1 MPANIAIRL
10 SVEGKSET
18 KQALDET
25 GRSGEAAFRSVST
38 AADQASAATDRL
50 TRKAQEAAA
59 AARQAQ
65 GAAAGA
71 SGPSPSPATL
81 REVERVRSRLDEEYR
96 NTRQLERDVAAI
108 GRGEAAGSFS
118 TAYATRLRDLAE
130 RRYGT
135 GNDNDPAGPRRG
147 LDSNQRRDLMYQGGD
162 VVASLGSGAGIGTV
176 AFQQGPQILQG
187 LAMGE
192 GGLKGG
198 IKALGESALSLV
210 TPMSVGA
217 AAVAGLGAA
226 FLLAGKQA
234 GDEREALEKATQGIG
249 RATGASAAQL
259 DVLARANAEA
269 GKVSAS
275 TAREIVAGYAST
287 GRIALPVIGDLTRAT
302 SEYARIT
309 GQEVPAA
316 TAELARM
323 FADPARGA
331 EELSGKIG
339 ALDDRTRQ
347 LIATQL
353 EQGDKSAA
361 QQTLADALKASIDA
375 NASATTGWAAAWNT
389 AATAAAGYWEIM
401 KRVAGITLGAVP
413 EGLEEQIKGLRT
425 RLSDRSRL
433 MNDPQGIETEEIR
446 SQLAAAEK
454 QLAERGQKATRDA
467 AEEAA
472 KSASATAGAIA
483 KALDP
488 RSAQLSEF
496 VRKRNELSAA
506 LDNPMARSRL
516 FNEDEVVRARDAYTR
531 AIDTMVDSNGKL
543 RSSTE
548 LAREQDK
555 LRLDALKATTAEQKA
570 SIAERQKAYELMGKP
585 LTALDA
591 GEQIT
596 RAGVLARIEEESKKG
611 GRGKSERES
620 KDDYDRAIRS
630 TEDRTRRIAEQATTF
645 GMGAEEVERFR
656 VQQELLTA
664 AQRAGRDVTPELT
677 RQIED
682 YANKAGD
689 AAKRNEEIRDR
700 MRDVDDFRSVGS
712 DGVRSLVRDLGEARS
727 AADILNN
734 AFDRMKQ
741 RVLDLAADSLADSLF
756 GKRGSSGGLLESLLG
771 GGGSAAAAAGP
782 ATGIAGFLT
791 SVKSFLGFAD
801 GGFTGHGGRYDVA
814 GFVHR
819 GEVVYSQA
827 DVARHGGAAAVD
839 AFRRSG
845 GLSGYERGGIVGRDA
860 FTMPSPAAM
869 ASPAAP
875 AVQIIDQRTTAAPM
889 PEVRRGP
896 GGSTQIVLR
905 DLDNALEARAQSRGK
920 RGPGFGIG

>member
-1 MPANIAIRL
+1 MPANIAIRIA
-10 SVEGKSET
+10 VEGKSEV

-38 AADQASAATDRL
+38 AADQASVATDKL

-71 SGPSPSPATL
+71 AGSMPAPSPTGPTPSPTTL
-81 REVERVRSRLDEEYR
+81 REVERVRARLDEEYR
-96 NTRQLERDVAAI
+96 NTRQLERDVVAI

-118 TAYATRLRDLAE
+118 TAYAARLRDLAE

-135 GNDNDPAGPRRG
+135 GNDNDPAAPRRG

-226 FLLAGKQA
+226 FLLASKQA

-259 DVLARANAEA
+259 DVLARTNAEA

-287 GRIALPVIGDLTRAT
+287 GRIALPVIDDLTRST
-302 SEYARIT
+302 KEYARIT
-309 GQEVPAA
+309 GQDVPAA

-331 EELSGKIG
+331 EELSNKIG

-347 LIATQL
+347 LISTQL
-353 EQGDKSAA
+353 EQGDRTAA
-361 QQTLADALKASIDA
+361 QQTLADSLKASIDA
-375 NASATTGWAAAWNT
+375 NATATTGWGAAWNV
-389 AATAAAGYWEIM
+389 AATAAAGYWEQAKKI
-401 KRVAGITLGAVP
+401 AGITLGTVP
-413 EGLEEQIKGLRT
+413 EGAKEAAD
-425 RLSDRSRL
+425 RLQARINDPARR
-433 MNDPQGIETEEIR
+433 MNDPLGYETDDLRKQLARQQRQIAEEGQSAAR
-446 SQLAAAEK
+446 AAAE
-454 QLAERGQKATRDA
+454 EV
-467 AEEAA
+467 A

-488 RSAQLSEF
+488 RSAQLSEL
-496 VRKRNELSAA
+496 VKKRNELNAA
-506 LDNPMARSRL
+506 LDDPMARSRL
-516 FNEDEVVRARDAYTR
+516 FNEDEVVRARDAYKN
-531 AIDTMVDSNGKL
+531 AIDTMTDANGKL
-543 RSSTE
+543 ISSTE
-548 LAREQDK
+548 LARRQDQ

-570 SIAERQKAYELMGKP
+570 AVAERQKAFDLAGKP
-585 LTALDA
+585 LSALDA
-591 GEQIT
+591 GEQIS

-620 KDDYDRAIRS
+620 RDDYDRAIRS
-630 TEDRTRRIAEQATTF
+630 SEDRTRRIAEQATTL
-645 GMGAEEVERFR
+645 GMGAAEVERYR
-656 VQQELLTA
+656 VEQELLTA

-677 RQIED
+677 RQITE
-682 YANKAGD
+682 YAQRAGEAADQNEKVRERLRD
-689 AAKRNEEIRDR
+689 ADS
-700 MRDVDDFRSVGS
+700 FRSVGS
-712 DGVRSLVRDLGEARS
+712 DGVRSLVRDLGDAR
-727 AADILNN
+727 AGADILGN
-734 AFDRMKQ
+734 ALDRVKQ
-741 RVLDLAADSLADSLF
+741 RVLDLAADSLTDSLF
-756 GKRGSSGGLLESLLG
+756 GKRGTSGGLLESLLG
-771 GGGSAAAAAGP
+771 GGGSVAAAAGP
-782 ATGIAGFLT
+782 ATGIAGAWT
-791 SVKSFLGFAD
+791 SLKSFLGFSD
-801 GGFTGHGGRYDVA
+801 GGFTGPGERYDVA
-814 GFVHR
+814 GLVHR
-819 GEVVYSQA
+819 GEVVFSQD
-827 DVARHGGAAAVD
+827 DVRRHGGVASVETMRLGGFAPSGMGD
-839 AFRRSG
+839 APILALGRS
-845 GLSGYERGGIVGRDA
+845 A
-860 FTMPSPAAM
+860 
-869 ASPAAP
+869 
-875 AVQIIDQRTTAAPM
+875 
-889 PEVRRGP
+889 
-896 GGSTQIVLR
+896 
-905 DLDNALEARAQSRGK
+905 
-920 RGPGFGIG
+920 

>member
-1 MPANIAIRL
+1 MPANIAIRIA
-10 SVEGKSET
+10 VEGKSEV

-38 AADQASAATDRL
+38 AADQATAATDRL

-71 SGPSPSPATL
+71 AGPSPSPATL
-81 REVERVRSRLDEEYR
+81 REVERVRARLDEEYR

-135 GNDNDPAGPRRG
+135 GNDNDPTRRG
-147 LDSNQRRDLMYQGGD
+147 LDSNQRRDLMYQSGD
-162 VVASLGSGAGIGTV
+162 VVASLGSGAGLGTV

-187 LAMGE
+187 LAGGD

-198 IKALGESALSLV
+198 LKALGESAMALV

-287 GRIALPVIGDLTRAT
+287 GRIALPVIDDLTRST
-302 SEYARIT
+302 KEYARIT
-309 GQEVPAA
+309 GQDVPAA
-316 TAELARM
+316 TADLARI

-331 EELSGKIG
+331 DELSNKIG

-347 LIATQL
+347 LIGTQL
-353 EQGDKSAA
+353 EQGDRSAA

-375 NASATTGWAAAWNT
+375 NATATTGWAAAWNT
-389 AATAAAGYWEIM
+389 AAAAAAGYWE
-401 KRVAGITLGAVP
+401 VAKKIAGVALGAVP
-413 EGLEEQIKGLRT
+413 PGAAEEVKRLEA
-425 RLSDRSRL
+425 RLSDRSRRI
-433 MNDPQGIETEEIR
+433 NDPLGFETEELQQ
-446 SQLAAAEK
+446 QLAAARK
-454 QLAERGQKATRDA
+454 RLADEAQKATRDA

-472 KSASATAGAIA
+472 KSASATAGALA

-488 RSAQLSEF
+488 RSAQLSDLMK
-496 VRKRNELSAA
+496 KRSDLQAA
-506 LDNPMARSRL
+506 LDNPEARSRL
-516 FNEDEVVRARDAYTR
+516 FDEDAVTRARDAYKN
-531 AIDTMVDSNGKL
+531 AIDTMTDANGKL
-543 RSSTE
+543 ISSTE
-548 LAREQDK
+548 LSRRQDQ

-570 SIAERQKAYELMGKP
+570 AVAERQKAFDLAGKP

-596 RAGVLARIEEESKKG
+596 RAGVLARIEAESKKSG
-611 GRGKSERES
+611 GGKSERES
-620 KDDYDRAIRS
+620 RDDYDRAIRS

-677 RQIED
+677 REITE
-682 YANKAGD
+682 YANRAGE

-700 MRDVDDFRSVGS
+700 MRDLDDLRGVGS
-712 DGVRSLVRDLGEARS
+712 DGVRSLVRDLGDAKS
-727 AADILNN
+727 GADILGN
-734 AFDRMKQ
+734 ALERVKQ
-741 RVLDLAADSLADSLF
+741 RVLDLAADSLTDALF
-756 GKRGSSGGLLESLLG
+756 GKRGTSGGMLASLLG
-771 GGGSAAAAAGP
+771 SGSATADAAGP
-782 ATGIAGFLT
+782 ATGIGSLMT
-791 SVKSFLGFAD
+791 SLKSFLGFAD
-801 GGFTGHGGRYDVA
+801 GGIV
-814 GFVHR
+814 
-819 GEVVYSQA
+819 
-827 DVARHGGAAAVD
+827 
-839 AFRRSG
+839 
-845 GLSGYERGGIVGRDA
+845 GLSGPPGAVCGTPQGCGEL
-860 FTMPSPAAM
+860 PA
-869 ASPAAP
+869 
-875 AVQIIDQRTTAAPM
+875 
-889 PEVRRGP
+889 
-896 GGSTQIVLR
+896 
-905 DLDNALEARAQSRGK
+905 
-920 RGPGFGIG
+920 

>member
-1 MPANIAIRL
+1 M
-10 SVEGKSET
+10 
-18 KQALDET
+18 
-25 GRSGEAAFRSVST
+25 
-38 AADQASAATDRL
+38 
-50 TRKAQEAAA
+50 
-59 AARQAQ
+59 
-65 GAAAGA
+65 
-71 SGPSPSPATL
+71 
-81 REVERVRSRLDEEYR
+81 ERVRARLDEEYR

-118 TAYATRLRDLAE
+118 TAYATRLRDMAE

-147 LDSNQRRDLMYQGGD
+147 LSDYQRRDLMYQGGD

-187 LAMGE
+187 LAGGD

-198 IKALGESALSLV
+198 LKALGESAMALV

-287 GRIALPVIGDLTRAT
+287 GQIALPVIGDLTRAT

-375 NASATTGWAAAWNT
+375 NATATTGWAAAWNT
-389 AATAAAGYWEIM
+389 AATAAAGYWEIA
-401 KRVAGITLGAVP
+401 KRIAGVSLGAVP
-413 EGLEEQIKGLRT
+413 EGAAKEVKRLEA
-425 RLSDRSRL
+425 RLADRSRRI
-433 MNDPQGIETEEIR
+433 NDPLGFETEE
-446 SQLAAAEK
+446 LTK
-454 QLAERGQKATRDA
+454 QLATARKRLTDEAQKATRDA

-472 KSASATAGAIA
+472 KSASATAGALA

-488 RSAQLSEF
+488 RAAQLSEI
-496 VRKRNELSAA
+496 RKKYSDLDAA
-506 LDNPMARSRL
+506 LKDPAARSKL
-516 FNEDEVVRARDAYTR
+516 FDESAVERAKDAYKN
-531 AIDTMVDSNGKL
+531 AIDTMTDANGKL
-543 RSSTE
+543 ISSTE
-548 LAREQDK
+548 LARRQDQ
-555 LRLDALKATTAEQKA
+555 LRLDALKATTAEQKSA
-570 SIAERQKAYELMGKP
+570 VAERQKAFDLAGKP

-591 GEQIT
+591 GEQIS

-645 GMGAEEVERFR
+645 GMGAAEVERFR

-664 AQRAGRDVTPELT
+664 AQRAGRDATPELT
-677 RQIED
+677 REITE
-682 YANKAGD
+682 YANRAGE
-689 AAKRNEEIRDR
+689 AAKRNEEIRER
-700 MRDVDDFRSVGS
+700 MRDVDDFRNVGS

-727 AADILNN
+727 VADILNN
-734 AFDRMKQ
+734 SFDRMKQ
-741 RVLDLAADSLADSLF
+741 RVLDIAADSLTDSLF
-756 GKRGSSGGLLESLLG
+756 GKRGTGGGLLASLFG
-771 GGGSAAAAAGP
+771 ATGAGASGGSAASVLDFFKTGP
-782 ATGIAGFLT
+782 FGH
-791 SVKSFLGFAD
+791 AD
-801 GGFTGHGGRYDVA
+801 
-814 GFVHR
+814 
-819 GEVVYSQA
+819 
-827 DVARHGGAAAVD
+827 
-839 AFRRSG
+839 
-845 GLSGYERGGIVGRDA
+845 GGIVGMS
-860 FTMPSPAAM
+860 MP
-869 ASPAAP
+869 
-875 AVQIIDQRTTAAPM
+875 
-889 PEVRRGP
+889 P
-896 GGSTQIVLR
+896 GGVCGTPQGCGELP
-905 DLDNALEARAQSRGK
+905 A
-920 RGPGFGIG
+920 

>member
-1 MPANIAIRL
+1 MATNIAIRL
-10 SVEGKSET
+10 SVEGKTELR
-18 KQALDET
+18 QALDEA
-25 GRSGEAAFRSVST
+25 GRSGQDAFRQVGT

-71 SGPSPSPATL
+71 APASSGPSPSPATL

-135 GNDNDPAGPRRG
+135 GNDNDPTRRG
-147 LDSNQRRDLMYQGGD
+147 LDSNQRRDLMYQSGD
-162 VVASLGSGAGIGTV
+162 VVASLGSGAGVGTV

-187 LAMGE
+187 LAAGD

-198 IKALGESALSLV
+198 LKALGESAMALV

-287 GRIALPVIGDLTRAT
+287 GKIALPVIDDLTRAT
-302 SEYARIT
+302 KEYARIT
-309 GQEVPAA
+309 GQDVPAA

-331 EELSGKIG
+331 EDLSARIG

-353 EQGDKSAA
+353 EQGDRTAA
-361 QQTLADALKASIDA
+361 QQTLADSLKASIDA
-375 NASATTGWAAAWNT
+375 NATATTGWAAAWNT
-389 AATAAAGYWEIM
+389 AAAAAAGYWEQAKKI
-401 KRVAGITLGAVP
+401 AGITLGTVP
-413 EGLEEQIKGLRT
+413 EGAKEAAD
-425 RLSDRSRL
+425 RLQARINDPARR
-433 MNDPQGIETEEIR
+433 MNDPLGFETEDLR
-446 SQLAAAEK
+446 KQLAARQRQIVE
-454 QLAERGQKATRDA
+454 EGQSAARAA

-488 RSAQLSEF
+488 RSAQLSEL
-496 VRKRNELSAA
+496 VKKRNELNAA
-506 LDNPMARSRL
+506 LDDPMARSRL
-516 FNEDEVVRARDAYTR
+516 FNEDEVIRARDAYKN
-531 AIDTMVDSNGKL
+531 AVDTMTDANGKL
-543 RSSTE
+543 ISSTE
-548 LAREQDK
+548 LARRQDQ
-555 LRLDALKATTAEQKA
+555 LRLDALQATTAEQKA
-570 SIAERQKAYELMGKP
+570 AVAERQKAFDLAGKP
-585 LTALDA
+585 MTALDA
-591 GEQIT
+591 GEQIS
-596 RAGVLARIEEESKKG
+596 RAGVLARIEEESKKS
-611 GRGKSERES
+611 GRGKSQRDS
-620 KDDYDRAIRS
+620 KDDYDRAVRS
-630 TEDRTRRIAEQATTF
+630 TEDRARRIEEQATTY
-645 GMGAEEVERFR
+645 GMGAEAIERYR

-677 RQIED
+677 RQITE
-682 YANKAGD
+682 YAERAGE

-700 MRDVDDFRSVGS
+700 MRDLDGVRSVGS
-712 DGVRSLVRDLGEARS
+712 DGVRTLVRDLGDAKS
-727 AADILNN
+727 GADILGN
-734 AFDRMKQ
+734 ALERVKQ
-741 RVLDLAADSLADSLF
+741 RVLDLAADSLTDALF
-756 GKRGSSGGLLESLLG
+756 GKRGTSGGMLASLLG
-771 GGGSAAAAAGP
+771 SGSATAEAAGP
-782 ATGIAGFLT
+782 ATGIGSMMT
-791 SVKSFLGFAD
+791 SLKSFLGFAD
-801 GGFTGHGGRYDVA
+801 GGIV
-814 GFVHR
+814 
-819 GEVVYSQA
+819 
-827 DVARHGGAAAVD
+827 
-839 AFRRSG
+839 
-845 GLSGYERGGIVGRDA
+845 GLSGPPGAVCGTPQGCGEL
-860 FTMPSPAAM
+860 PA
-869 ASPAAP
+869 
-875 AVQIIDQRTTAAPM
+875 
-889 PEVRRGP
+889 
-896 GGSTQIVLR
+896 
-905 DLDNALEARAQSRGK
+905 
-920 RGPGFGIG
+920 